1 MQLTLAYKSHKMMP
15 AQGETGMKKKQSYR
29 FFPAERLESWI
40 EVERY
45 TNRIRRVLDFLEA
58 FEEGSKG
65 PVVDI
70 RL

>member
-1 MQLTLAYKSHKMMP
+1 MMP

-45 TNRIRRVLDFLEA
+45 TNRVRPVLDLLEE
-58 FEEGSKG
+58 FEERSKG
-65 PVVDI
+65 PAMDI
-70 RL
+70 PR